1 VPSEQRDPD
10 IGAARR
16 RPNETEAERADRNL
30 TELLGELRV
39 ALPGVQVLFA
49 FLLTVPFS
57 QRFLALTQTERAIFY
72 VTLLLTA
79 LATLL
84 LIAPTAHHRVRFRQQ
99 DKERIVEVSN
109 RLVIAGLAFLA
120 LAMAGAVLL
129 ITLLLYGDDAAIA
142 AAVTATAFFALVWF
156 GWPLARRVRTGG
168 RERPG

>member
-1 VPSEQRDPD
+1 VASAQGDPD
-10 IGAARR
+10 VGVPGPRR
-16 RPNETEAERADRNL
+16 NETEAERADRNL
-30 TELLGELRV
+30 GELLGELRV

-57 QRFLALTQTERAIFY
+57 QRFLSLTQTQRAIFY

-84 LIAPTAHHRVRFRQQ
+84 LIAPTAHHRVQFRQR
-99 DKERIVEVSN
+99 DKERIVQVSN

-142 AAVTATAFFALVWF
+142 ATAAATAFFALVWF
-156 GWPLARRVRTGG
+156 GWPLARRARTRG
-168 RERPG
+168 RGQPG

>member
-1 VPSEQRDPD
+1 VASEPPDPD
-10 IGAARR
+10 VGAPDRR
-16 RPNETEAERADRNL
+16 RHETEAERADRNL

-57 QRFLALTQTERAIFY
+57 QRFNSLTAAQRAIFY
-72 VTLLLTA
+72 AVLLLTA

-84 LIAPTAHHRVRFRQQ
+84 LIAPTAHHRVQFRQQ
-99 DKERIVEVSN
+99 EKEHIVEVSN

-129 ITLLLYGDDAAIA
+129 ITLLLYADGAALGAGA
-142 AAVTATAFFALVWF
+142 AALLLFGLVWF
-156 GWPLARRVRTGG
+156 GWPLLRRARSGSGG
-168 RERPG
+168 SR

>member
-1 VPSEQRDPD
+1 MAEQDP
-10 IGAARR
+10 GAPEGRGQRR
-16 RPNETEAERADRNL
+16 RYETEAERADRNL

-57 QRFLALTQTERAIFY
+57 QRFGALTGTQRAIFY

-79 LATLL
+79 AATLL
-84 LIAPTAHHRVRFRQQ
+84 LIAPTAHHRVQFRQ
-99 DKERIVEVSN
+99 KEKARIVDISN

-129 ITLLLYGDDAAIA
+129 ITLLLYGDDAGIA
-142 AAVTATAFFALVWF
+142 AAAAAVVLFALVWF
-156 GWPLARRVRTGG
+156 GWPLLRRVRSAAD
-168 RERPG
+168 RWD